1 MSNSKSRIVS
11 EANEE
16 SYGGRTFT
24 SGRQADAAFAA
35 EAVTDS
41 RKRTVLSLR
50 RDGKK
55 RLELNGVEARTVF
68 RLLQQHYESL
78 GQ

>member
-1 MSNSKSRIVS
+1 MSNSKSRIVT
-11 EANEE
+11 EQNGE
-16 SYGGRTFT
+16 SYGARTFT
-24 SGRQADAAFAA
+24 SGRREDADFAA
-35 EAVTDS
+35 EAVTNS

-50 RDGKK
+50 RDGRK
-55 RLELNGVEARTVF
+55 RFELNGVEARTVF